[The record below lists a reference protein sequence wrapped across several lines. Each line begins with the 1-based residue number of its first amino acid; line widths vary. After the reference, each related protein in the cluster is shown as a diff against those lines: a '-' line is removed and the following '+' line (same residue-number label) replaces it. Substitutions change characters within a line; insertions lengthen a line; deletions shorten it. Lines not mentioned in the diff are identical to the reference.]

1 MREIFYWIMALCA
14 FAFPAH
20 AQTQNLVSNPGFEE
34 HTGCPERNGD
44 IKKCISWSSTSPGST
59 PDYFHRCYRHGTTV
73 GVEIGVPQNSEG
85 TRMPVSGDAYVG
97 LALFFKKNYFNR
109 EYIQNKLLTPL
120 EKGVKYNVSFYISL
134 SDSSEFV
141 SDHITVA
148 FSVTPN
154 GIMASPPEA
163 LLTARHMVVIR
174 NNELMRSKTW
184 VKIQAEYTATGGEEY
199 LIIGSFRSNMTY
211 KEYKRRLRR
220 SVQDCKN
227 SECAAYYFI
236 DEVFLSE
243 APATKINPRFK

>member
-1 MREIFYWIMALCA
+1 MRGIFYWIMTLCL
-14 FAFPAH
+14 FSFPVQA
-20 AQTQNLVSNPGFEE
+20 QNLVSNPGFEE

-44 IKKCISWSSTSPGST
+44 IKKSISWSSTSPGST
-59 PDYFHRCYRHGTTV
+59 PDYFHRCYLNGTSPNV
-73 GVEIGVPQNSEG
+73 ALGVPQNSEG
-85 TRMPVSGDAYVG
+85 MRMPVSGDAYAG

-109 EYIQNKLLTPL
+109 EYLQNKLLTPL
-120 EKGVKYNVSFYISL
+120 EKGVKYTISFYISL

-141 SDHITVA
+141 SDHIAVA

-174 NNELMRSKTW
+174 NSEAMRSKTW
-184 VKIQAEYTATGGEEY
+184 VKVEAEYTATGGEEY

-211 KEYKRRLRR
+211 KEYKRRVRK
-220 SVQDCKN
+220 SIQDCKN

-236 DEVFLSE
+236 DEVSLSE
-243 APATKINPRFK
+243 APAVKLNPRFK